1 MSICQ
6 LHALKTSN
14 LAEVSQFLEAENE
27 LLLTFSNATFE
38 IRTLRSKLYEQ
49 GQFFKI
55 ENRLLLC

>member
-6 LHALKTSN
+6 LHVLKTSN

-27 LLLTFSNATFE
+27 LLLAFSNATSE
-38 IRTLRSKLYEQ
+38 IRTLCSKLHDQ
-49 GQFFKI
+49 GQIFKI